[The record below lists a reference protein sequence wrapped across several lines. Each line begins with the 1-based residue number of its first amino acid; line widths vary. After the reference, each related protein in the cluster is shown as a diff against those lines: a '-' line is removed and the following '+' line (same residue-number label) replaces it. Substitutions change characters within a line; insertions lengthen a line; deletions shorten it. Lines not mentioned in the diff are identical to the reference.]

1 MGKFRAKLA
10 VIGAAALLVSACG
23 RSDDADTATTAA
35 TDAPATTAPAATA
48 PAATTGGPAGSD
60 APSTTAPAPSVP
72 DGHGLKA
79 GDIATECAS
88 EPLAATDVGVTAEE
102 ITIEVMADTGSPLAP
117 GLFQGNVDAVTAFA
131 EYINANGGV
140 GCRQLVVRTWDS
152 KLDPT
157 ESKNGVIDACANA
170 FALVGGNSLFNPDP
184 SAQTSC
190 PDQTGAATGLPD
202 IAALASDTN
211 EMCAATTYTIQ
222 DQTEKCP
229 IAEGVRDFTPIVGP
243 HKRVLSMHPEGLHDG
258 VFMVPG
264 DLPSS
269 RSSAMPLIAGQEQ
282 IGITFAAKP
291 FVSASDEQSQYTSR
305 VQPLKDGGNYLYNG
319 GNDTTMI
326 AAINEATAQGVD
338 PDSVVWMCSL
348 ACYSSNMLA
357 QGGDSVEGTYVW
369 MTFLPFEEAD
379 TNAALQAYVEAVGAD
394 EVDSF
399 GAQAWHAAMA
409 FSQVVNQIVAEQGP
423 NAITRANMLAGLANL
438 TDFSADG
445 WAGPKSL
452 RGVGDCFVLLQ
463 VQDGAF
469 ERVWPEERGTFDC
482 SPENLGSVSL
492 DPVAEAEKLA

>member
-1 MGKFRAKLA
+1 
-10 VIGAAALLVSACG
+10 
-23 RSDDADTATTAA
+23 
-35 TDAPATTAPAATA
+35 
-48 PAATTGGPAGSD
+48 
-60 APSTTAPAPSVP
+60 
-72 DGHGLKA
+72 
-79 GDIATECAS
+79 
-88 EPLAATDVGVTAEE
+88 
-102 ITIEVMADTGSPLAP
+102 
-117 GLFQGNVDAVTAFA
+117 
-131 EYINANGGV
+131 V

-157 ESKNGVIDACANA
+157 EAKNGVIDACANA

-184 SAQTSC
+184 STQTSC

-211 EMCAATTYTIQ
+211 EMCAPTTYTIQ

-229 IAEGVRDFTPIVGP
+229 IAEGVRDFTPVVGP
-243 HKRVLSMHPEGLHDG
+243 HRRVASMHPEGLHDG

-291 FVSASDEQSQYTSR
+291 FVSASDEQSQYTAR
-305 VQPLKDGGNYLYNG
+305 VQPLKNGGNYLYNG

-348 ACYSSNMLA
+348 ACYSGNMLA
-357 QGGDSVEGTYVW
+357 QGGDAVENTYVW

-379 TNAALQAYVEAVGAD
+379 TNEALQAYVDAVGID

-399 GAQAWHAAMA
+399 GAQAWQAAMA
-409 FSQVVNQIVAEQGP
+409 FAQVANQIVADQGP
-423 NAITRANMLAGLANL
+423 NALTRANLLAGLGEL

-463 VQDGAF
+463 IRDGAF
-469 ERVWPEERGTFDC
+469 ERVWPEARGTFDC
-482 SPENLGSVSL
+482 SPDNLGAVSL